1 MGDSLSHR
9 DDLLVKNECE
19 CFNRGSKHRETD
31 ESTRPQAS
39 CFYCFEMFGT
49 PDIHEARVFD
59 KTSLSRL
66 KIQCNKVCKN
76 NVFPAGIVY
85 S

>member
-1 MGDSLSHR
+1 MGDSLSHL

-19 CFNRGSKHRETD
+19 CFIRGSKHRETD
-31 ESTRPQAS
+31 ESTRPQAE
-39 CFYCFEMFGT
+39 CFYCFEVFGT

-59 KTSLSRL
+59 TTSLSRL
-66 KIQCNKVCKN
+66 KIQCNKACKN
-76 NVFPAGIVY
+76 NLFPAGIVY